1 MKTRS
6 SVLPYSLVSLLILS
20 SSLFVPVGT
29 VAAAPVLT
37 SVVPARMVSGVPPS
51 APIIF
56 TFSEAMNPALTTAQ
70 FMDSTT
76 YQFLTAFTTAWSAG
90 NSVLTCTP
98 TAPLPAHMIVW
109 MVSGASPAGAELN
122 DGSFFTVGAGETG
135 CDPAAPMLSF
145 TVSQSRSYVQSS
157 ADTPALN
164 TNHPYCFLGCMTLPC
179 PRNATNVTLRG
190 PVGPAANMT
199 LSPIPGHLTLLDC
212 SFADQAAL
220 DQAYPSGDYLFTIQ
234 SVSSNQAVTVN
245 LPAGQSCPPAPRVS
259 NFAAARAVDPAQPFV
274 LRWDPLPVSSSAQCV
289 MLEIYGVLS
298 TPPLG
303 EPGAMNG
310 AATSFT
316 IPPAALAPNQTYP
329 CGLTFQTYAL
339 VTNSTGVMLT
349 YCGAVTEF
357 DLVTTGGTSII
368 VLTNAACSLGTG
380 FTFEVTCAPG
390 QQLVAEYSSNLAPN
404 QWQPFAT
411 TNTTAARLRFTDPR
425 PLSSSPVFYR
435 VRTGP

>member
-1 MKTRS
+1 MKTHS
-6 SVLPYSLVSLLILS
+6 SVLPYSFVSLLILTGS
-20 SSLFVPVGT
+20 MFLPERNL
-29 VAAAPVLT
+29 AAAPVIT
-37 SVVPARMVSGVPPS
+37 SVVPARMASGVSPS
-51 APIIF
+51 APIVF

-90 NSVLTCTP
+90 NTVLTCTP

-109 MVSGASPAGAELN
+109 MVSGASQAGTELN

-135 CDPAAPMLSF
+135 CDPAAAMLSF
-145 TVSQSRSYVQSS
+145 TVSKSRSYVQSS
-157 ADTPALN
+157 AETPALN

-190 PVGPAANMT
+190 PVGSAANMT

-212 SFADQAAL
+212 SFADQAVL
-220 DQAYPSGDYLFTIQ
+220 DLAYPSGDYLFTIQ
-234 SVSSNQAVTVN
+234 SASSNQTVTVN
-245 LPAGQSCPPAPRVS
+245 LPADQSCPPAPRIS
-259 NFAAARAVDPAQPFV
+259 NFAAAQAVDPAQPFV
-274 LRWDPLPVSSSAQCV
+274 LSWDPLPASASDQCI

-316 IPPAALAPNQTYP
+316 IPAGTLAPNQTYP
-329 CGLTFQTYAL
+329 CGLTVQTYAL

-349 YCGAVTEF
+349 YCGAITEF
-357 DLVTTGGTSII
+357 ELVTTGGTSTL
-368 VLTNAACSLGTG
+368 VLTNPACSLGTG
-380 FTFEVTCAPG
+380 FSFEVTCAPA
-390 QQLVAEYSSNLAPN
+390 QFLVAEYCSNPTAN

-411 TNTTAARLRFTDPR
+411 TNTTTARVRFTDPR